1 MFAFSSNTFLE
12 GLSIGA
18 SLIIAIGAQN
28 AFVLKQGIL
37 RKYVFITALICSLI
51 DGALITAG
59 VFGLGAIITRIPIL
73 MIVATIGGSLFL
85 IVYGIRSLISVY
97 KPKILND
104 AVVPKGLGDLH
115 ATILTLLAFSF
126 LNPHV
131 YLDTVVLLGGIG
143 ARHPQAQR
151 LSFVTGAASASV
163 IWFFGLAYGS
173 SILTPL
179 FKKKLTWRILDF
191 IIGCIMLFIAFKL
204 IQFAV
209 VTY

>member
-1 MFAFSSNTFLE
+1 MFAFSLNTFIE

-37 RKYVFITALICSLI
+37 RKYIFITALICSLI
-51 DGALITAG
+51 DMVLIMAG

-85 IVYGIRSLISVY
+85 IVYGIRSFKSVY
-97 KPKILND
+97 KPKILD
-104 AVVPKGLGDLH
+104 DSVAPKGPGDLR

-151 LSFVTGAASASV
+151 ISFVMGAASASLL
-163 IWFFGLAYGS
+163 WFFGLAYGS
-173 SILTPL
+173 SVLTPL

-191 IIGCIMLFIAFKL
+191 LIGCIMLFIAFKL

-209 VTY
+209 LTY

>member
-1 MFAFSSNTFLE
+1 MFAFSLNTFLE

-37 RKYVFITALICSLI
+37 RNYVFITALICSLI
-51 DGALITAG
+51 DVALITAG

-73 MIVATIGGSLFL
+73 MIIATIGGSLFL
-85 IVYGIRSLISVY
+85 IIYGVRSFISVS
-97 KPKILND
+97 KPKTLD
-104 AVVPKGLGDLH
+104 DTVVSKSPGDLR

-143 ARHPQAQR
+143 ARAYR
-151 LSFVTGAASASV
+151 KLKESA
-163 IWFFGLAYGS
+163 L
-173 SILTPL
+173 
-179 FKKKLTWRILDF
+179 
-191 IIGCIMLFIAFKL
+191 
-204 IQFAV
+204 
-209 VTY
+209 